1 MFLYKHERRRQ
12 VAIHTTYS
20 EARANLAR
28 LWDEAT
34 QSRETVIISRRGADD
49 VALIAADELAS
60 LQETAHLLRSP
71 ANAARLLT
79 ALQRALADEVRP
91 SSVEDLRREAGLAET
106 P

>member
-1 MFLYKHERRRQ
+1 M
-12 VAIHTTYS
+12 AIHTTYS

-34 QSRETVIISRRGADD
+34 HSRETVIISRRGADD

-79 ALQRALADEVRP
+79 ALQRALADETPP
-91 SSVEDLRREAGLAET
+91 SSVDDLRHEVGLAET
-106 P
+106 S

>member
-1 MFLYKHERRRQ
+1 M
-12 VAIHTTYS
+12 AIYATYTD
-20 EARANLAR
+20 ARANLAK

-71 ANAARLLT
+71 ANAARLL
-79 ALQRALADEVRP
+79 AAIHRAEADEIEP
-91 SSVEDLRREAGLAET
+91 
-106 P
+106 

>member
-1 MFLYKHERRRQ
+1 M
-12 VAIHTTYS
+12 AIYTTYS
-20 EARANLAR
+20 DARANFAK
-28 LWDEAT
+28 LWNEAT

-79 ALQRALADEVRP
+79 ALQRALANETTP
-91 SSVEDLRREAGLAET
+91 SSIDELRREVGLDEA